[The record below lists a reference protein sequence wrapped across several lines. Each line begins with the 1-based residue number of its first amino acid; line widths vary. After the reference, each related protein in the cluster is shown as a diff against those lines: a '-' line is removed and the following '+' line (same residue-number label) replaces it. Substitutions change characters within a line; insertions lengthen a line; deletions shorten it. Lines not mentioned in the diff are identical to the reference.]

1 MLEPLPRLF
10 MRKNIKE
17 WNDTAIDCYNLKCDC
32 KKCFIYHTYF
42 KDKYYSCKMKYYVKL
57 LYNKLGAPKR
67 KEYEIMDEQVC

>member
-42 KDKYYSCKMKYYVKL
+42 KDKYYSCKMKYYVK
-57 LYNKLGAPKR
+57 Y
-67 KEYEIMDEQVC
+67 YQVQ